1 MFPVKV
7 ETRILLNC
15 PHCRFSSRYDTSF
28 LEDVIHDGKEISC
41 VACGCRFKLSV
52 VAVYAN
58 EQSVERMPEYQG
70 LCISCGGAKWTHSVR
85 NHKFIPIR
93 TTDPLLDEAK
103 EWSKKQGYVTVSYIQ
118 RMMRI
123 GYTRASKL
131 VDLMIEEGFCEKD
144 YLDGHRRMLKAQ
156 QSTTEKTKC

>member
-41 VACGCRFKLSV
+41 VAYGCRFKLSV

-58 EQSVERMPEYQG
+58 EQSVERNPECQETQEDG
-70 LCISCGGAKWTHSVR
+70 RPCVLCGGAKWTHPVR
-85 NHKFIPIR
+85 DHEFIPSNK
-93 TTDPLLDEAK
+93 TAGE
-103 EWSKKQGYVTVSYIQ
+103 KQ
-118 RMMRI
+118 
-123 GYTRASKL
+123 
-131 VDLMIEEGFCEKD
+131 
-144 YLDGHRRMLKAQ
+144 
-156 QSTTEKTKC
+156 